1 MNDKC
6 ASYFPTGLHR
16 EEQLSSLSN
25 NPVQTMYVSPGD
37 LLCENL
43 RSGVCSRHT
52 SGEIWGSSGNWDR
65 FLRRRGNKSRLPFAR
80 CGRIS
85 NPASQSQAAAAHT
98 PLASLV
104 RWFALVWLTMRAWT
118 RWLHFDVTTHSGK
131 APNSNLVCGMQ
142 LEGWNVVQLLLFPPV
157 KFFENATYSF
167 L

>member
-1 MNDKC
+1 MLFI
-6 ASYFPTGLHR
+6 FPLVCI
-16 EEQLSSLSN
+16 EKN
-25 NPVQTMYVSPGD
+25 NSRPSPIIRSRLRVCRQAICFVRIYEPTSALGIRQVKFEAVQGT
-37 LLCENL
+37 E
-43 RSGVCSRHT
+43 T
-52 SGEIWGSSGNWDR
+52 WDW

-104 RWFALVWLTMRAWT
+104 RWFALVWLRAWT

-142 LEGWNVVQLLLFPPV
+142 LVGWNVV
-157 KFFENATYSF
+157 
-167 L
+167 